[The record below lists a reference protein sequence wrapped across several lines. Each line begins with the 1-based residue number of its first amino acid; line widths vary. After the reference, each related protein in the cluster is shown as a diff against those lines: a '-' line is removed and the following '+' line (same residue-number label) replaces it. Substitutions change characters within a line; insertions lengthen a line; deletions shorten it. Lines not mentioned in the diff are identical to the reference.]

1 MYPQNGIVLFTLIV
15 RKDPTQLL
23 SWTDGIGRTGLSNV
37 LNLIARLLSPAE
49 SESGGLVIGDLIIH
63 ILRNTSDAV
72 LPVLP
77 DLMRALATR
86 MASAKTVGLLQVSA
100 S

>member
-1 MYPQNGIVLFTLIV
+1 M
-15 RKDPTQLL
+15 RKDPAQLL
-23 SWTDGIGRTGLSNV
+23 SWSDSIGQTGLTRV
-37 LNLIARLLSPAE
+37 LILIARLLNPAE

-63 ILRNTSDAV
+63 ILRNTGDAV

-77 DLMRALATR
+77 DLMRALANR

-100 S
+100 SS